1 MTTLS
6 DQLRVTQSMID
17 RVASR
22 DDMLHETVVSVMVGA
37 GTERH
42 FSRASIWAATE
53 ARPHPMAGQRVG
65 SSIMP
70 DVIPARPAGIG
81 TLRVDCGAQRGRSA
95 VRSVS
100 LTAPVTC
107 ERCLERRVW
116 VVESLPEDVLTTDN
130 WGRVTPKEA

>member
-1 MTTLS
+1 M
-6 DQLRVTQSMID
+6 VD
-17 RVASR
+17 RVAAR

-42 FSRASIWAATE
+42 FSRATIWAPTE
-53 ARPHPMAGQRVG
+53 TRPHPMAGQVVG
-65 SSIMP
+65 RSVMP
-70 DVIPARPAGIG
+70 DVIPGRPAGIG

-107 ERCLERRVW
+107 ERCLERPVW
-116 VVESLPEDVLTTDN
+116 PVESLPEDVLSTDS